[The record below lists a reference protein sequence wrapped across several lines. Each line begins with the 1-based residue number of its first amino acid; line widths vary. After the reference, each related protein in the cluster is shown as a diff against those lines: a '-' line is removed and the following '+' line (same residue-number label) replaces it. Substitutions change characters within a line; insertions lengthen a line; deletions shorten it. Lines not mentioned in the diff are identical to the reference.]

1 MGVCGFVLWSNLSLA
16 KSYMSEPA
24 FVELVESSL
33 TDANQLSSKTL
44 WLKKPM
50 QEKIKRI
57 LNHKYPKLRLRY
69 KTLSPLENSAPSQ
82 ITTIWFLE
90 EIGKEKPISFGISVK
105 NSNVQLI
112 RVLEY
117 RESRGY
123 EVHIPAFTEQFD
135 QIGVDNNGLLDK
147 DIDGITGAT
156 MSVNAMKKIARLSI
170 LLHNTVINDENK

>member
-1 MGVCGFVLWSNLSLA
+1 MLWSNLSSA
-16 KSYMSEPA
+16 KSYMSEQA
-24 FVELVESSL
+24 FVELVESTL
-33 TDANQLSSKTL
+33 LDANQLNSKTL

-57 LNHKYPKLRLRY
+57 LNHNYPKLRLRY
-69 KTLSPLENSAPSQ
+69 KMLSPLENSSPSN
-82 ITTIWFLE
+82 ITTVWFLE
-90 EIGKEKPISFGISVK
+90 EIGKEKPISFAISVK

-123 EVHIPAFTEQFD
+123 EVQIPAFTEQFD
-135 QIGVDNNGLLDK
+135 QIGVDNNGLLNK

-156 MSVNAMKKIARLSI
+156 MSVSAMKKIARLSI
-170 LLHNTVINDENK
+170 LLHNTVTNNENK